1 MKKRRLRLGIMALP
15 ALVLA
20 WTGAACKAK
29 PSFSGTLLLLS
40 QSAVL
45 AVSQESVETVLSGVQ
60 AAALS
65 PDGRRLLFA
74 LAGQVVIRDIQAGS
88 DKTVLASSA
97 RSLGWAPD
105 GSKFFIVSGC
115 DSNRLLVG
123 DLAGKTTEIFRGR
136 KAKPAETGDAAEAAE
151 SPCSEIG
158 GCLFLD
164 QNLLLFSAFESAR
177 AHSSPEE
184 RLVANRGYL
193 VRLDA
198 DPLEFSA
205 VDFPAGERWSF
216 QDLSSEGGLVLV
228 SVDKNPGSADAFR
241 STVHAPKA
249 FRDWGELAFGAEVV
263 PSVARWLSWSWDYD
277 GEAALVF
284 TPVSHRL
291 FGLVYE
297 VTESGTKG
305 DFLLYDPASGD
316 GSLGP
321 PMEPGRLVNRPVFS
335 PDERIAAVLHD
346 DGGATEKVLLL
357 DLTAKKAATAWK
369 VEAAPD
375 ARLDVRRD
383 RLLGW
388 LD

>member
-1 MKKRRLRLGIMALP
+1 MKTGRLRLCLTALL
-15 ALVLA
+15 AFVLA
-20 WTGAACKAK
+20 SAGPGCKPKAK
-29 PSFSGTLLLLS
+29 FDGTILLLS
-40 QSAVL
+40 QTAVL

-74 LAGQVVIRDIQAGS
+74 LADQIVLRDFEAGS

-123 DLAGKTTEIFRGR
+123 DLAGKTAEVFRGR
-136 KAKPAETGDAAEAAE
+136 KAKLSEAGETAEAVEAT
-151 SPCSEIG
+151 CSEIG

-164 QNLLLFSAFESAR
+164 TNLLLFSAFESAR
-177 AHSSPEE
+177 TLPSPEE
-184 RLVANRGYL
+184 RLVANRGYI

-198 DPLEFSA
+198 DPLEFSS
-205 VDFPAGERWSF
+205 VDFPPGERWSF
-216 QDLSSEGGLVLV
+216 QDLSSEAGLVLV
-228 SVDKNPGSADAFR
+228 SVDKNPGSAEAFR
-241 STVHAPKA
+241 SSVYAPKA
-249 FRDWGELAFGAEVV
+249 FREWGELAFGAEVV
-263 PSVARWLSWSWDYD
+263 PNVARWLSWSWDYD

-284 TPVSHRL
+284 TPLSRRL

-297 VTESGTKG
+297 VTEAGTKG

-321 PMEPGRLVNRPVFS
+321 PIEPGRLVNRPVFS
-335 PDERIAAVLHD
+335 PDERFAAVLHD
-346 DGGATEKVLLL
+346 DGGETEKIVIL
-357 DLTAKKAATAWK
+357 DLAAKKATTAWK

-375 ARLDVRRD
+375 VRMDVRRD